1 MQKSNSFKIKGETF
15 LMFIILTVIGTS
27 VRLSEIYPNVYM
39 YICSVSMI
47 YLTPLMEGISNLN

>member
-1 MQKSNSFKIKGETF
+1 
-15 LMFIILTVIGTS
+15 MFIILTVIGTS

>member
-39 YICSVSMI
+39 YICSVSMK